1 MPNNQTSLSL
11 RAHLESV
18 TAALAKCDASDP
30 STFGEVHS
38 RLNRLKAQLEREQ
51 VLDQVA
57 PVTIAVKLAD
67 QIVREGSVDASIAR
81 TLIDYVVSNTC
92 DRLDVLKPA
101 SAPSLTATESGQTG
115 GLKMLSSRKL
125 GEIMVQLAM
134 LDTTQIEKA
143 LAHQRA
149 KGCRFGDALIELG
162 LVSKDAVQTA
172 LRVQSMGKDQKRDPW
187 KRTG

>member
-18 TAALAKCDASDP
+18 TAALAKCDASDRN
-30 STFGEVHS
+30 TFGEVHT
-38 RLNRLKAQLEREQ
+38 RLNRLKGQLEREQ

-57 PVTIAVKLAD
+57 PLSIAVKLASE
-67 QIVREGSVDASIAR
+67 ILREGSVDANTAR
-81 TLIDYVVSNTC
+81 TLIEYVVSNAC

-101 SAPSLTATESGQTG
+101 TTPSLASTNSGQTG

-134 LDTTQIEKA
+134 LDSVQIEKA
-143 LAHQRA
+143 LTHQRA